1 MRPAAAPPR
10 SSPWP
15 AETASDSHRLPLFA
29 WVLAGATVLAN
40 YGGPGAFGYNASGLA
55 WVGLLAWAFVMVVQ
69 NPTRVSFPVWTW
81 LPWILAVT
89 VFWYQSRFPSL
100 QRTVQL
106 LCPLMVGAAASTCR
120 LGEEQL
126 LLVLRLIKGLAAV
139 LVAIAVIV
147 TGILVTGSLPLATG
161 LAPQVMTVMLLNCVF
176 AAMYACEHRG
186 ALGWW
191 LVLATIPVVA
201 LTRTAIVATG
211 LTLPLTLAPL
221 KPGKRLVVLLVIGLA
236 GWGLFY
242 TPRIQGKM
250 FRSGSGEMTDVLDKD
265 FADSGRFHM
274 WEAMKQGIRQEQ
286 WFGHGAGAGELFI
299 RSITSGQAGYP
310 HNDWLLTLFDYGIVG
325 TAALVLSMLAASAHA
340 TVHARN
346 KSGAARVLLLAGASA
361 FVPFAIL
368 MYTDNILVYVSYFG
382 NLHFALLGLG
392 YGALPEN
399 AAGERAPIATGD

>member
-1 MRPAAAPPR
+1 MKPAAQSR
-10 SSPWP
+10 SSSWSPEHP
-15 AETASDSHRLPLFA
+15 SDTPRLPLFA

-55 WVGLLAWAFVMVVQ
+55 WVVVLAWAFVMVLQ
-69 NPTRVSFPVWTW
+69 RPTRVAFPVWTW
-81 LPWILAVT
+81 IPWILAVT
-89 VFWYQSRFPSL
+89 IFWYQSRFPSL

-126 LLVLRLIKGLAAV
+126 LLVLRLIKGLAV
-139 LVAIAVIV
+139 VMVAITVIV
-147 TGILVTGSLPLATG
+147 TGILLTGSLPLATG
-161 LAPQVMTVMLLNCVF
+161 LAPQVMTVMLLNSVF

-186 ALGWW
+186 ALRWW
-191 LVLATIPVVA
+191 LVLVTIPIVA

-211 LTLPLTLAPL
+211 LTLPLTFAPL
-221 KPGKRLVVLLVIGLA
+221 KLGKRVVVLLVIGLA

-250 FRSGSGEMTDVLDKD
+250 FRSGSGEMTDMLDKD

-274 WEAMKQGIRQEQ
+274 WEGMKQGIRQEQ
-286 WFGHGAGAGELFI
+286 WLGHGAGAGELFI
-299 RSITSGQAGYP
+299 RSITNGQAGYP
-310 HNDWLLTLFDYGIVG
+310 HNDWLLTLYDYGILG
-325 TAALVLSMLAASAHA
+325 TAALVLSMLAACVHA
-340 TVHARN
+340 SVHAR
-346 KSGAARVLLLAGASA
+346 KRSGVARLLLLAGASA

-382 NLHFALLGLG
+382 NLQFALLGLG
-392 YGALPEN
+392 YGAGPEH
-399 AAGERAPIATGD
+399 ADRERALVTVDD